1 MEGTAGE
8 NPVANAIAHALI
20 EGFNK
25 HYRIFRE
32 TSRRAKESFEAAD
45 WQGQLDAV
53 RDRVAFYDRRVEET
67 VQRLHHEFSAG
78 SLDDATWQ
86 LVKLQFIG
94 LLINHKQP

>member
-1 MEGTAGE
+1 MDPVSGE
-8 NPVANAIAHALI
+8 NPVAQAIAQALI

-53 RDRVAFYDRRVEET
+53 RERVQFYDDRVTRPC
-67 VQRLHHEFSAG
+67 SACVRSSTPTRWTTPPG
-78 SLDDATWQ
+78 SRSSCTTSAC
-86 LVKLQFIG
+86 
-94 LLINHKQP
+94 